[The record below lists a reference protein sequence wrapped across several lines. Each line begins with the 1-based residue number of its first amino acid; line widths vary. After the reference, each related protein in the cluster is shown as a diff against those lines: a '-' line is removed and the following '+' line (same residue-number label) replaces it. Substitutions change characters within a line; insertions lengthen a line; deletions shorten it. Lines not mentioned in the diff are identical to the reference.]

1 MPLAGPCICRWPGPD
16 FLSVLME
23 RRPGSCEAVPG
34 PGTGSLLQVL
44 PSVPSRSRTTSQWVG
59 ATCMRVYLWTR
70 ILYNHLF
77 IEVVLYLTVGWARWF
92 LPGGSWDLPGMFTV
106 ESSV

>member
-1 MPLAGPCICRWPGPD
+1 
-16 FLSVLME
+16 
-23 RRPGSCEAVPG
+23 
-34 PGTGSLLQVL
+34 
-44 PSVPSRSRTTSQWVG
+44 
-59 ATCMRVYLWTR
+59 MRVYLWTR